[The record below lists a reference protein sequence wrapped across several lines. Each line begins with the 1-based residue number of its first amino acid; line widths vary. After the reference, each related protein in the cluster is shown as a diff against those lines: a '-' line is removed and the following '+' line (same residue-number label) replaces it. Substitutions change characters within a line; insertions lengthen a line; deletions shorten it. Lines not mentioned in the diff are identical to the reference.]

1 MLLSNR
7 SRAHASFVP
16 FVNGTSLGA
25 RWRRLVASRTLHFL
39 CLALVMTALSFGL
52 RAWKLPVGSY
62 LDSYA
67 LDGYFKSR
75 GEASAPDVS
84 ERLPGTRDII
94 LVETTHQLP
103 RPILARLL
111 YQLRQARVVTF
122 DMMFV
127 DEERLLQP
135 DDLTPEQKTQWY
147 GSEIR
152 LWRHE
157 DALLANAIRRHG
169 RVVLG
174 TWPDEM
180 RSRSLVAPSVSQS
193 NWAPNN
199 ANLESSTRFE
209 QIASGEAA
217 SGEAA
222 SGKTTGGAS
231 DDKTLTWQKPS
242 RALWDAA
249 GNHAHLLVDP
259 DLQDS
264 VVREVRLYD
273 GPPNARQPAL
283 GLALAAASLGVSP
296 RELKAQVARMNP
308 QGGVLQLGSKQIP
321 YGPAGVISI
330 DFSGGRTSFE
340 SNSLKYK
347 RVLDEFSEPEDFKD
361 KIVIIGEAS
370 ETSKEI
376 MNTPFGAMP
385 GMQIHA
391 NVAATLLETSSP
403 LQPLDPIWIAVL
415 ALCGSLLLVAPLL
428 RFSLWTSFVA
438 GLIQCAILFWMG
450 VWIFVHFR
458 RILPLS
464 VPVFAMLLTL
474 NGLALYEYRRARAT
488 LGAFIGT
495 EMLPHALSLFAQ
507 LRLGGKTEEA
517 TAWFCDLRGY
527 SSLSEHMTAQEVSG
541 LLAQY
546 TETIVRIVQRHGG
559 RPIDYQGDGVFVLFE
574 SSKPDFC
581 QRAVLAAL
589 ETEAAF
595 HTLHDQWRHDQQHQ
609 DRQHNNREQ
618 DGQGGTLPLEIAI
631 GMATGPLMIG
641 LVGSHRHLKMG
652 AVGDAVNV
660 ASRAQALSRECGF
673 PILLSRSTYARVLD
687 LFPLQFCGEFHVHGR
702 TQPIELYGLSWA
714 SLQHAAAEA
723 DETRTDKMLHHINA

>member
-1 MLLSNR
+1 MSNR
-7 SRAHASFVP
+7 SRAQDSFVP

-25 RWRRLVASRTLHFL
+25 RWRRVVASRTLHFL
-39 CLALVMTALSFGL
+39 LLAVTMTILSFGL
-52 RAWKLPVGSY
+52 RALKLPVGSY
-62 LDSYA
+62 LDSFA
-67 LDGYFKSR
+67 LDGYFKWR

-84 ERLPGTRDII
+84 ARLPSTRDII

-111 YQLRQARVVTF
+111 GQLRQARVVTF

-147 GSEIR
+147 GNEIR

-169 RVVLG
+169 HVVLG

-180 RSRSLVAPSVSQS
+180 RSRSLVAPSVNQNDSALNS
-193 NWAPNN
+193 PE
-199 ANLESSTRFE
+199 LEPSTRM
-209 QIASGEAA
+209 AA
-217 SGEAA
+217 G
-222 SGKTTGGAS
+222 
-231 DDKTLTWQKPS
+231 DRTLIWQRPS
-242 RALWDAA
+242 RSLWDAA
-249 GNHAHLLVDP
+249 WNHAHLLVAP
-259 DLQDS
+259 DVQDNA
-264 VVREVRLYD
+264 VREVHLYD

-283 GLALAAASLGVSP
+283 GLALAASSLGVAP

-308 QGGVLQLGSKQIP
+308 QGGVLHLGTKQIP
-321 YGPAGVISI
+321 YGPGGVIPI

-361 KIVIIGEAS
+361 KIVIIGEVS

-376 MNTPFGAMP
+376 FKTPFGSMP

-391 NVAATLLETSSP
+391 EVAATILETQAP
-403 LQPLDPIWIAVL
+403 LQPLAPGWIALL

-438 GLIQCAILFWMG
+438 GLIEGAVLFWVG
-450 VWIFVHFR
+450 AWIFVHFR

-527 SSLSEHMTAQEVSG
+527 SSLSEYMTAQEVSG

-581 QRAVLAAL
+581 KHAVLAAL

-609 DRQHNNREQ
+609 DRLHQDRQHNNREQ
-618 DGQGGTLPLEIAI
+618 DGQGSTLPLEIAI

-673 PILLSRSTYARVLD
+673 PILLSRSTYDRVLD

-702 TQPIELYGLSWA
+702 TQPLELYGLSWA
-714 SLQHAAAEA
+714 SLQHTAAEA
-723 DETRTDKMLHHINA
+723 AETRTDKMLHHINA

>member
-39 CLALVMTALSFGL
+39 CLALVMTVLSFGL
-52 RAWKLPVGSY
+52 HAWKLPVGSY

-94 LVETTHQLP
+94 LVETAHQLP

-111 YQLRQARVVTF
+111 YQLRQARVVSF

-135 DDLTPEQKTQWY
+135 DDLTPAQKTQWY

-152 LWRHE
+152 QWRHD
-157 DALLANAIRRHG
+157 DALLANAVRQQG

-174 TWPDEM
+174 MWPDEM
-180 RSRSLVAPSVSQS
+180 RSRFLVAPSIEQNDS
-193 NWAPNN
+193 APNLS
-199 ANLESSTRFE
+199 NLESSTR
-209 QIASGEAA
+209 IAQT
-217 SGEAA
+217 A

-231 DDKTLTWQKPS
+231 GDKTLTWQKPS
-242 RALWDAA
+242 RVLWDAA
-249 GNHAHLLVDP
+249 WNHAHLLVVP
-259 DLQDS
+259 DDQDS
-264 VVREVRLYD
+264 TVRQVYLYD
-273 GPPNARQPAL
+273 GPPSARQPAL
-283 GLALAAASLGVSP
+283 GLTLAAAELGIAP

-308 QGGVLQLGSKQIP
+308 RGGVLQLGAKQIP
-321 YGPAGVISI
+321 YGPNGVIPI

-340 SNSLKYK
+340 SNCIKYQ
-347 RVLDEFSEPEDFKD
+347 RVLDADYSAPEDFKN

-376 MNTPFGAMP
+376 MKTPFGSMP

-391 NVAATLLETSSP
+391 SVASTILETHPP
-403 LQPLDPIWIAVL
+403 LQPLAPGWIALL
-415 ALCGSLLLVAPLL
+415 ALCSSLLLVAPLL

-438 GLIQCAILFWMG
+438 GLIEGAVLFWIG
-450 VWIFVHFR
+450 AWIFVHFR
-458 RILPLS
+458 RILPLC
-464 VPVFAMLLTL
+464 VPVFAILLTL

-527 SSLSEHMTAQEVSG
+527 SSLSEYMTAQEVSG

-581 QRAVLAAL
+581 KHAVLAAL

-618 DGQGGTLPLEIAI
+618 DGRGSTLPLEIAI

-641 LVGSHRHLKMG
+641 LVGSHCHLKMG

-673 PILLSRSTYARVLD
+673 PILLSRSTYDRVLD

-714 SLQHAAAEA
+714 SLQHTAAEA